1 MASVLGSDEITLAK
15 AIRILLLLTFG
26 AFIVFTISNIPSLIN
41 WAIIF
46 GFMTTVSLL
55 AIFGDKIDKRFEVF
69 DTVTE
74 EPASIRPSFIQGL
87 GPYVIWIAA
96 IFFALFSIFTITRTQ
111 QAIVAAPTFSVAT
124 LAADPLFSSIITGL
138 VAIPENQFFFG
149 FIFPT
154 IVALLV
160 GRFGLPVFAG
170 TIGGMIITRFI
181 FMGYHSLVYSGNLVA
196 GNSVLLFG
204 AVNCIL
210 IWAFRSLIVSDAWH
224 FSNNFIIAFLK
235 SSGIG
240 LAVTQVVSG

>member
-1 MASVLGSDEITLAK
+1 MAMGSDEITAAK
-15 AIRILLLLTFG
+15 AFRLLLLLVFG
-26 AFIVFTISNIPSLIN
+26 AFIVFTIANIPALSN

-46 GFMTTVSLL
+46 GFMTVVSFL
-55 AIFGDKIDKRFEVF
+55 AIVAGKFKKVEII

-74 EPASIRPSFIQGL
+74 EPASTRPAIIQSL
-87 GPYVIWIAA
+87 GPYAVWITA
-96 IFFALFSIFTITRTQ
+96 IFFVLFSIFTITRTQ

-154 IVALLV
+154 IAAILI
-160 GRFGLPVFAG
+160 RQFGLPSFAG
-170 TIGGMIITRFI
+170 VLGGMIITPFI

-210 IWAFRSLIVSDAWH
+210 VWVFRSLIVSDAWH
-224 FSNNFIIAFLK
+224 FSNNFIIAFLR

-240 LAVTQVVSG
+240 LAVTQVVS